1 MNDKNSLYLY
11 GITRN
16 DKNIDHFPELKKM
29 GLTFIQYDG
38 ISAIVEEKKYVN
50 VMHTGKETLARLLVN
65 HQQKLE
71 QVMELGFSALIPFK
85 LGTWSTSEEEVRKI
99 LEKGYAL
106 CPDILKKVDH
116 HVEVDVAV
124 TWKNLNAILQQM
136 ANDPEIAELRQEI
149 VSRGTPVSTADQV
162 QIGKLIKEKLDK
174 KTGHFREL
182 MIKRLEPYSKELK
195 QHELMDDQMVANIAF
210 LLDRDHI
217 SLFEET
223 VSKMDEEMQGEF
235 NFKVVG
241 PLPCYSFYTL
251 EVIEF
256 TLEEINRA
264 KRKLGISEQASAN
277 DIRQAYLTKVKTV
290 HPDSN
295 HGNGNENY
303 FIELT
308 NAYKLMN
315 DYLQTQKTSAVDET
329 FYFGKEQAN
338 ENTLIV
344 KLKE

>member
-1 MNDKNSLYLY
+1 MNNKNSLYLY
-11 GITRN
+11 GITGN
-16 DKNIDHFPELKKM
+16 NNNIDLFSQLTKM
-29 GLTFIQYDG
+29 GLTFVQYDG
-38 ISAIVEEKKYVN
+38 ILAIVEEKKYVN

-71 QVMELGFSALIPFK
+71 QVMEMGFSALIPFK

-99 LEKGYAL
+99 LEKGHAL
-106 CPDILKKVDH
+106 CLNILGKVDH
-116 HVEVDVAV
+116 HVEIDVAV
-124 TWKNLNAILQQM
+124 TWKSLDTVLQQM
-136 ANDPEIAELRQEI
+136 ANDPEIAELKQEI
-149 VSRGTPVSTADQV
+149 VSRGNPIAAADQV

-195 QHELMDDQMVANIAF
+195 QHELMDDQMVGNIAF
-210 LLDRDHI
+210 LLDRNHI
-217 SLFEET
+217 SSFEET
-223 VSKMDEEMQGEF
+223 VAKMDEEMQGEF

-256 TLEEINRA
+256 TLEEIDRA
-264 KRKLGISEQASAN
+264 KKKLGISEQASAN
-277 DIRQAYLTKVKTV
+277 DIRQAYLQKVKTV

-295 HGNGNENY
+295 NGNGNENY

-308 NAYKLMN
+308 HAYKLMN
-315 DYLQTQKTSAVDET
+315 DYLQTKKPSAVDESL
-329 FYFGKEQAN
+329 YFGREQADK
-338 ENTLIV
+338 NTLIV